1 MIDVSIIIIVL
12 CIIGILYPFAIYP
25 MLLRFLMIVKRTS
38 LHSLEQKKISL
49 DEFPSVAVLIA
60 AYNEAEYIE
69 DAIHSI
75 YAQDYP
81 NVAVYIGSDGSSD
94 ATAEKVGA
102 LQQRYENLHFYDL
115 TRRGKNRVNEYLVE
129 HSSSDVI
136 MHLDADCRLQKG
148 AMLAMCSQYRDPE
161 ICAVLG
167 TAIDNPLD
175 GIEVDNHAE
184 EQSSY
189 RSLES
194 KTRFMESS
202 LASTVTSLGHC
213 YSLRRA
219 YRTPLPNDN
228 VCDDYM
234 PILNILLQKKRVIAE
249 RNAGAIEVRKPQ
261 PGMEFTQAQRFASCG
276 MASVK
281 QAWKLLLPT
290 YGLVSLFLWSRKIM
304 RWLLPVFLI
313 IAMIAGM
320 LGALQGN
327 IVSMAFVLACACF
340 VLLSLPG
347 FFGISIFPI
356 RQAYIFVRV
365 NLSLIRAWMHF
376 LGSNPSATWERPV
389 A

>member
-1 MIDVSIIIIVL
+1 MIDASIIIIAL
-12 CIIGILYPFAIYP
+12 CIIGIVYPFAIYP
-25 MLLRFLMIVKRTS
+25 MLLRFLMIIKRSS
-38 LHSLEQKKISL
+38 LHSLEHKNLSS
-49 DEFPSVAVLIA
+49 DEYPSVAVLIA

-75 YAQDYP
+75 YAQEYP
-81 NVAVYIGSDGSSD
+81 HIAVYIGSDGSTDS
-94 ATAEKVGA
+94 TAEKVRA
-102 LQQRYENLHFYDL
+102 LQNQYDNLHFFDL
-115 TRRGKNRVNEYLVE
+115 SRRGKNRVNEYLVE
-129 HSSSDVI
+129 HSSSDII
-136 MHLDADCRLQKG
+136 MHLDADCRLQKS
-148 AMLAMCSQYRDPE
+148 AIIAMCSHYSDPE

-194 KTRFMESS
+194 RTRCMESS

-234 PILNILLQKKRVIAE
+234 PILNILLKKKRVIAE
-249 RNAGAIEVRKPQ
+249 KNAGAIEVRKPQ

-276 MASVK
+276 MASVR
-281 QAWKLLLPT
+281 QAWKLLLPS

-304 RWLLPVFLI
+304 RWLLPMFLI
-313 IAMIAGM
+313 VAIISGII
-320 LGALQGN
+320 GTLQGN
-327 IVSMAFVLACACF
+327 SLSTAFILICTCF
-340 VLLSLPG
+340 VFLSLPG
-347 FFGISIFPI
+347 YFGISIFPI
-356 RQAYIFVRV
+356 RQAYIFVKV
-365 NLSLIRAWMHF
+365 TISLIRAWMHF